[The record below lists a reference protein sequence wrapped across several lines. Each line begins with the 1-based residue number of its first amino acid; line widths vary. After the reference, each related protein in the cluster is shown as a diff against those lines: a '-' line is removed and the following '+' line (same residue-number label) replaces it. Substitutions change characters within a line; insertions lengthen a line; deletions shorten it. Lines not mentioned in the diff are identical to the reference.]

1 MLYHMLSDQ
10 ELTVL
15 LSQGDQLA
23 FTEIYRKY
31 WEKIYNSAYRRLRD
45 KEQCQDIVQN
55 VFASLWDRRGE
66 VVIKGLS
73 AYLHTAIKFQVIK
86 YVTRKPQNAELI
98 ESFENLISS
107 PVQIDNELFE
117 KEIIKMLDLYI
128 AALPRKRKEIFLL
141 YHLEGRSTSQI
152 AEKLDI
158 SQKTVQNQINT
169 VNQALRIRLQNL
181 LIILIVSGF
190 LTNRL

>member
-1 MLYHMLSDQ
+1 MSYNMLSDQ
-10 ELTVL
+10 ELTAL
-15 LSQGDQLA
+15 LNEGDQLA

-31 WEKIYNSAYRRLRD
+31 WEKIYSSAYRRLKD

-55 VFASLWDRRGE
+55 VFAALWDRRSE
-66 VVIKGLS
+66 VIIKGLS
-73 AYLHTAIKFQVIK
+73 AYLHTAIRFQIIK

-107 PVQIDNELFE
+107 PVQTDNQVFE
-117 KEIIKMLDLYI
+117 KEIIELLDLYI

-141 YHLEGRSTSQI
+141 YHLEGISTSQI
-152 AEKLDI
+152 AEKLGI

-181 LIILIVSGF
+181 LIVIIVSGF
-190 LTNRL
+190 FTNRP

>member
-1 MLYHMLSDQ
+1 MLYNMLSDQ
-10 ELTVL
+10 ELTAL
-15 LSQGDQLA
+15 LNEGDQLA

-31 WEKIYNSAYRRLRD
+31 WEKIYRSAYRRLRD

-55 VFASLWDRRGE
+55 VFAALWDRRGQ
-66 VVIKGLS
+66 VIIKGLS

-86 YVTRKPQNAELI
+86 YVTRKPQNAELT

-107 PVQIDNELFE
+107 PVQTDNQVFE

-128 AALPRKRKEIFLL
+128 AALPKKRKEIFLL
-141 YHLEGRSTSQI
+141 YHLEGSSTSQI
-152 AEKLDI
+152 AEKLNV

-181 LIILIVSGF
+181 LIIIIVSDF
-190 LTNRL
+190 LSHKL

>member
-1 MLYHMLSDQ
+1 MLYNMLSDQ
-10 ELTVL
+10 ELTAL
-15 LSQGDQLA
+15 LNEGDQLA

-31 WEKIYNSAYRRLRD
+31 WEKIYRSAYRRLRD

-55 VFASLWDRRGE
+55 VFAALWDRRDQ
-66 VVIKGLS
+66 VIIKGLS

-86 YVTRKPQNAELI
+86 YVTRKPQNAELT

-107 PVQIDNELFE
+107 PVQTDNQVFE

-128 AALPRKRKEIFLL
+128 AALPKKRKEIFLL
-141 YHLEGRSTSQI
+141 YHLEGSSTSQI
-152 AEKLDI
+152 AEKLGV

-181 LIILIVSGF
+181 LIIIIVSDF
-190 LTNRL
+190 LSHKL